1 MSTEEIQQPVL
12 EDLAAVRRLLEE
24 EIKRPEGVLSDV
36 LAYILTTQGKQLR
49 MQLVLMAAAI
59 CHGVT
64 DKTRRTALA
73 FEFLHT
79 ASLVHDDVVDNS
91 PLRRGK
97 ESVHQHWSNKV
108 AVLAGDYMLSRV
120 IEIVA
125 DLRNVRIWQILA
137 CLGKE
142 LADGEVKQLHVERSM
157 WISEEDYYRIIS
169 GKTASLFAA
178 CMEAGAESSAG
189 SPKQVRSLRTFGWNL
204 GMCFQLKD
212 DVLDYSDS
220 EQLDKP
226 TMNDLRSGNV
236 TLPLLVSLMRAP
248 QEEADAIRLLAE
260 QPLDRVGEETIRN
273 FIMRYE
279 GIPYAYRR
287 MAIYKEQALEALN
300 SAFHDSPV
308 RRSLTALL
316 DYAIHRVK

>member
-1 MSTEEIQQPVL
+1 MSTEEIQQPIAN
-12 EDLAAVRRLLEE
+12 DLAAVRRLLDGEVQ
-24 EIKRPEGVLSDV
+24 RPGGVLRDV
-36 LAYILTTQGKQLR
+36 LAYIMAAKGKQLR
-49 MQLVLMAAAI
+49 MQLVLLAAAV
-59 CHGVT
+59 CHGVS
-64 DKTRRTALA
+64 DKTRQTALA

-79 ASLVHDDVVDNS
+79 ASLVHDDVVDAS
-91 PLRRGK
+91 PLRHGQDA
-97 ESVHQHWSNKV
+97 VHKRWSNKV
-108 AVLAGDYMLSRV
+108 AVLTGDYMLSRV
-120 IEIVA
+120 IEIVG
-125 DLRNVRIWQILA
+125 DLRSVRIWQIVA
-137 CLGKE
+137 RLGKE
-142 LADGEVKQLHVERSM
+142 LADGELHQLHVERSM
-157 WISEEDYYRIIS
+157 WIGEEDYYRVIS

-189 SPKQVRSLRTFGWNL
+189 SPKQVRSLRDFGWNL

-236 TLPLLVSLMRAP
+236 TLPLIISLARAP
-248 QEEADAIRLLAE
+248 KEEADAMRLLAE

-273 FIMRYE
+273 FVMRYE
-279 GIPYAYRR
+279 GVPYAYRR
-287 MAIYKEQALEALN
+287 MAHYREQALEALN
-300 SAFHDSPV
+300 STFHDSPV

>member
-1 MSTEEIQQPVL
+1 MSTEEIQQPITD
-12 EDLAAVRRLLEE
+12 DLAAVRRLLEE
-24 EIKRPEGVLSDV
+24 EVQRPTGVLRDV
-36 LAYILTTQGKQLR
+36 LAYILSTKGKQLR
-49 MQLVLMAAAI
+49 MQLVLLAACI

-64 DKTRRTALA
+64 DKTRQTALA

-79 ASLVHDDVVDNS
+79 ASLIHDDVVDES

-97 ESVHQHWSNKV
+97 ESVHRHWSNKV
-108 AVLAGDYMLSRV
+108 AVLTGDYMLSRV

-125 DLRNVRIWQILA
+125 DLRNVRIWQIIA
-137 CLGKE
+137 RLGKE
-142 LADGEVKQLHVERSM
+142 LADGELKQLHTNRSM
-157 WISEEDYYRIIS
+157 WISEEDYYHIIG
-169 GKTASLFAA
+169 GKTASLFSA

-189 SPKQVRSLRTFGWNL
+189 SPKQVRSLRLFGWNL

-226 TMNDLRSGNV
+226 TMNDLRSGNA
-236 TLPLLVSLMRAP
+236 TLPLLISLARAP
-248 QEEADAIRLLAE
+248 KEEADTIRLLAE

-279 GIPYAYRR
+279 GIQYAFRR
-287 MAIYKEQALEALN
+287 MAYYKEHALEALN
-300 SAFHDSPV
+300 STFHDSPV